1 MSSIQTPFDFGAAV
15 TQLFQTSGGAQFGR
29 RLWFWTTLPIAISLL
44 IAVPLM
50 APHYGDI
57 VIWYGELLSDA
68 MSGGT
73 GDLGDIGGV
82 LRKMLPGYLVM
93 MFGIWGGWVM
103 GEAALH
109 RKALLNFETPG
120 RPIRLGADELRVF
133 VAQLGVMAI
142 SMAFY
147 FGAIILGAVFA
158 SILGGFG
165 ALLFFFII
173 LAALYFMINF
183 FIRLYPAGALSVREG
198 EQRLMSAREVSKGK
212 FWQLFGAFIV
222 VYIAGYVAITIAQ
235 TIGMSIVFGDA
246 NLTTAMMSGDM
257 DGLRQAVDDSALR
270 LKNPLVILGGVLA
283 IILYSACLSLMYLS
297 ISGVGSY
304 AVRWWAGDNDT
315 ADTFS

>member
-1 MSSIQTPFDFGAAV
+1 MNSVQTPFDFGAAV

-29 RLWFWTTLPIAISLL
+29 RLWFWTTLPIAISVL

-57 VIWYGELLSDA
+57 VIWYGELLQDT
-68 MSGGT
+68 MSGSP
-73 GDLGDIGGV
+73 GDLGNMGAIFG
-82 LRKMLPGYLVM
+82 KMLPGYLILTV
-93 MFGIWGGWVM
+93 GIWASWVL

-109 RKALLNFETPG
+109 RKALLNFEAPG

-147 FGAIILGAVFA
+147 IGAIVVGAIFA
-158 SILGGFG
+158 AMLGGVG
-165 ALLFFFII
+165 ALLMVVAIF
-173 LAALYFMINF
+173 AALYFIVNF

-198 EQRLMSAREVSKGK
+198 EQRLMSAREVTKGK

-222 VYIAGYVAITIAQ
+222 VYIAGYVAITIVQ

-246 NLTTAMMSGDM
+246 NLTTAMISGDTES
-257 DGLRQAVDDSALR
+257 LRQAVDDSALR
-270 LKNPLVILGGVLA
+270 LKNPFVILGGVIT
-283 IILYSACLSLMYLS
+283 IIIYSACLSMMYLS
-297 ISGVGSY
+297 MSGIGAY
-304 AVRWWAGDNDT
+304 AVRWWAGDKDT
-315 ADTFS
+315 ADTFN